1 MRIFDIHTHPILKRE
16 GCGVDAVT
24 LLIKSSR
31 ELGITGMNIL
41 GDVADQGPSQN
52 ATQITKINE
61 DSARLVEQHPD
72 FFTFFC
78 YLNPT
83 LGERP
88 VMREVERC
96 VTRHGTR
103 GIKLE
108 CANNAADP
116 CMKHVAKAART
127 FGLVVLQHSWSMDT
141 HDRAKG
147 NGVQT
152 DPEHTALFAHRNP
165 DVQVIMAHL
174 VGCGYRGVIA
184 AKHLPNLSVDTSG
197 GYPESGIIEYAV
209 EHLGADRVI
218 FGSDLPIRERSV
230 KIGAVLGSRI
240 SPADKQKILYD
251 NAARIFDLK

>member
-1 MRIFDIHTHPILKRE
+1 MPIFDIHTHPILKRDGYGE
-16 GCGVDAVT
+16 KQVAQ
-24 LLIKSSR
+24 LIKSSR
-31 ELGITGMNIL
+31 ELGITRMNIL
-41 GDVADQGPSQN
+41 GDVADNGPCQN
-52 ATQITKINE
+52 AAQITKINE
-61 DSARLVEQHPD
+61 DSARLVAQHPD

-83 LGERP
+83 LGERA

-127 FGLVVLQHSWSMDT
+127 YGLVVLQHSWSMDT
-141 HDRAKG
+141 HDRPKG
-147 NGVQT
+147 KGMQT
-152 DPEHTALFAHRNP
+152 DPADTALFAQRNP

-184 AKHLPNLSVDTSG
+184 AKGLPNLSVDTSG

-218 FGSDLPIRERSV
+218 FGSDIPIRERSV
-230 KIGAVLGSRI
+230 KIGAVLDSRI
-240 SPADKQKILYD
+240 TERDKQKILYD
-251 NAARIFDLK
+251 NAAKIFALN